1 MHWNSGQCSSA
12 QYWPW
17 MVFDHWVLYWIV
29 PVLQGLL
36 SRYKDRLVQTT
47 REERTHVFQDYATL
61 LSTVLTNLSQSTT
74 RGDNSQ
80 PASISAEE
88 VVPTL
93 SFLMD
98 NAFLFTP
105 SGLWPI
111 VVSVMELVKTTVHVA
126 PSVSSRWPWYLFCIG
141 QFSKAGLLEWMR
153 FVIFRAR
160 SCERLQ
166 RTSGPISE

>member
-1 MHWNSGQCSSA
+1 MHNIDRKWFLISE
-12 QYWPW
+12 W
-17 MVFDHWVLYWIV
+17 LYWIV

-61 LSTVLTNLSQSTT
+61 LSTVLTNRSQSTP

-80 PASISAEE
+80 PGSISAEE

-111 VVSVMELVKTTVHVA
+111 VVSVMELVKTTDHVA
-126 PSVSSRWPWYLFCIG
+126 PSVGSRWPLYLCWIQKKEIFEPNIPLE
-141 QFSKAGLLEWMR
+141 QIYDNVIVAFTDLGL
-153 FVIFRAR
+153 
-160 SCERLQ
+160 
-166 RTSGPISE
+166 